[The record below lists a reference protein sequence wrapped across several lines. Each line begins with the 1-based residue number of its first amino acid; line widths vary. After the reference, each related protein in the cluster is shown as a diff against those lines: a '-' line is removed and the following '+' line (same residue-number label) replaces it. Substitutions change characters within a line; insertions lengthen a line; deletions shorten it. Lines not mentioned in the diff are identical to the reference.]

1 MDEVFFKSALP
12 AQDSSVL
19 DDSSLALPVQLST
32 RSSTKLDSDSRSQRV
47 QQQVQ
52 LTLARQA
59 RKTHSN
65 GGFHFQKNT
74 AKSFD
79 AADGFLPNVK
89 VNGSSFHSRSL
100 SSKTLQRPSRRVEV
114 SPPPSPELG
123 RTRFNYS
130 AFRYGTHTIPGP
142 SHSHVPGSLLSRSH
156 GSDSLRRYAFSEV
169 PRGSQMQA
177 STSPLG
183 VHRRRSLR
191 QTAGP
196 QAGFAKAVF
205 RQSGEDGSQWGYRQ
219 SVVKQEKH
227 TVQGQNGDLMLSPVQ
242 PDGGLSW
249 LAQVRR
255 NGKGSLR
262 MNSYP
267 PSVVS
272 AEVDLGRRNEEVDF
286 PIQQVQAQN
295 ITTLKSAN
303 KPPEMT
309 LERAVNLLT
318 QNNEETLIC
327 AASFIQNQCFQSANA
342 KKMVYYL
349 RGIGKLLKLLK
360 DDSEEVQRV
369 TAGALR
375 NVVYQSNENKME
387 VKDNEGLVVILQTL
401 KGSRDIETRRQ
412 LTGLL
417 WNLSSNDMLKNHLAR
432 ESISI
437 ITHSVLVPSSG
448 ISEGENPKDELL
460 ADADTFHNAT
470 GCLRNLSSAGPDVR
484 RAMRECD
491 NLIDC
496 LVYYIRGTV
505 ADYQTDDKSTE
516 NCACILH
523 NLSYQIESELPQH
536 YTHDFR
542 ESRQNLAPNPKALGC
557 FAYRSAKITEH
568 LERQRPLLE
577 EKANPHGIEWL
588 WSPIT
593 IRMYLSLVACSMRHF
608 TQEAAIGALQNI
620 TAGNQEMTE
629 AIAFTI
635 VQRENGL
642 QHIKK
647 ILEEGESD
655 VKRTAIS
662 LIRNLSRYQELHPAI
677 VNQVLPEVVGMLPKD
692 DKKLPGEVTTSL
704 CQILINLS
712 QSDMKNV
719 RAIVNHG
726 GLPRII
732 GISNSDNG
740 CGPSRAGQAACILLQ
755 AMWKHTD
762 LHGALKKGGYK
773 KSDFINARTTK
784 IVSSR

>member
-12 AQDSSVL
+12 AQDSSAL
-19 DDSSLALPVQLST
+19 GDSSLALPVQLSP
-32 RSSTKLDSDSRSQRV
+32 RSSTKPDSSSRSLRV

-65 GGFHFQKNT
+65 GGVHLQKI
-74 AKSFD
+74 KSFD
-79 AADGFLPNVK
+79 AADGFLANTK
-89 VNGSSFHSRSL
+89 VIGSGYHSHSL
-100 SSKTLQRPSRRVEV
+100 SSKTLQKPSRRVEV
-114 SPPPSPELG
+114 TPPPSPELP
-123 RTRFNYS
+123 RTRFNFS
-130 AFRYGTHTIPGP
+130 TFRFGTHTIPGP
-142 SHSHVPGSLLSRSH
+142 SHSHIGGSPLHRSH
-156 GSDSLRRYAFSEV
+156 GSDSLQRYAFSEV
-169 PRGSQMQA
+169 PRCSQMPV
-177 STSPLG
+177 STSALG
-183 VHRRRSLR
+183 TYRRRSFR
-191 QTAGP
+191 QMSGP
-196 QAGFAKAVF
+196 QSGFASAAF
-205 RQSGEDGSQWGYRQ
+205 QQSGEYGSQWGHRQ
-219 SVVKQEKH
+219 SIIKQERH
-227 TVQGQNGDLMLSPVQ
+227 TVQGHNGDLMLSPIQ

-249 LAQVRR
+249 LAQARR
-255 NGKGSLR
+255 DGQRSIRL
-262 MNSYP
+262 NSYP

-272 AEVDLGRRNEEVDF
+272 AEVELGGQVDVDF
-286 PIQQVQAQN
+286 PIQPIQAQN
-295 ITTLKSAN
+295 VTTLKSEN

-309 LERAVNLLT
+309 MERAVNLLT
-318 QNNEETLIC
+318 QDNEETLIC

-349 RGIGKLLKLLK
+349 RGIGKLLKLL
-360 DDSEEVQRV
+360 DNDSEEVQRV

-387 VKDNEGLVVILQTL
+387 VKDNEGSAVILQTL
-401 KGSRDIETRRQ
+401 KSSRDIETRRQ
-412 LTGLL
+412 LAGVL

-432 ESISI
+432 NSISVL
-437 ITHSVLVPSSG
+437 THSVLVPSSG

-491 NLIDC
+491 NLIDS

-505 ADYQTDDKSTE
+505 ANYQTDDKSTE

-536 YTHDFR
+536 YTRDFR
-542 ESRQNLAPNPKALGC
+542 ESRQNLAPDPKALGC
-557 FAYRSAKITEH
+557 FASRSAKITEH

-593 IRMYLSLVACSMRHF
+593 IRMYLSLVACSVRHY
-608 TQEAAIGALQNI
+608 TQEAAVGALQNI

-647 ILEEGESD
+647 VLEEGESD

-677 VNQVLPEVVGMLPKD
+677 VNQVLPEVVAMLPND
-692 DKKLPGEVTTSL
+692 DTDLPSEVTTSL

-719 RAIVNHG
+719 KAIVNQG
-726 GLPRII
+726 GLRRII
-732 GISNSDNG
+732 NISNADNG
-740 CGPSRAGQAACILLQ
+740 YGSSRAAQAACVLLQ
-755 AMWKHTD
+755 VIWKHTD
-762 LHGALKKGGYK
+762 LHGALKRSGFK
-773 KSDFINARTTK
+773 KSDFINARTTR
-784 IVSSR
+784 VVNSR